1 MTDDPNHHALRNLHV
16 VDIRREGRRWS
27 REEAD
32 RNCLALH
39 EHPDAPGK
47 LEFVDGKFFHSE
59 AQRLTM
65 LGRLLEM
72 VGADATERLGD
83 PEIWRAAVESLSGQV
98 DDTRAKKLEALAD
111 EVRDVVEN
119 AGWRERTPRLAR
131 RHASRRAEAPRTR
144 LQWRMIAV
152 AEESD
157 ALIQAVHHAP
167 LTRNDNES
175 VTRLRTPSTPSPRLA
190 RSP

>member
-65 LGRLLEM
+65 LGWLLEM

-83 PEIWRAAVESLSGQV
+83 PEIWRGRSKAFQDKSMTLAQKSSKRWPIRCATSWRTPVGANAPLDWPDGMHRVEQRL
-98 DDTRAKKLEALAD
+98 
-111 EVRDVVEN
+111 
-119 AGWRERTPRLAR
+119 RER
-131 RHASRRAEAPRTR
+131 
-144 LQWRMIAV
+144 
-152 AEESD
+152 D
-157 ALIQAVHHAP
+157 
-167 LTRNDNES
+167 RNGG
-175 VTRLRTPSTPSPRLA
+175 
-190 RSP
+190 